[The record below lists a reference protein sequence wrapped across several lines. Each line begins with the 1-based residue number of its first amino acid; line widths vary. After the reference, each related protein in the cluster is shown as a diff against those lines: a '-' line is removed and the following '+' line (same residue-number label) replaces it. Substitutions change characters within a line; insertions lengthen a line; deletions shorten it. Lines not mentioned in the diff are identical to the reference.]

1 MTKKTKKV
9 GITGKYGTRYGA
21 ALRKIIKKFEVS
33 QHSRYFCNF
42 CGKTALSRVAIG
54 IWRCSGCG
62 ITQAGGAWEPT
73 TNTAQTAK
81 TNMARIKKLKEDAQ
95 VYLEIYIK
103 G

>member
-73 TNTAQTAK
+73 TNTA
-81 TNMARIKKLKEDAQ
+81 
-95 VYLEIYIK
+95 
-103 G
+103 